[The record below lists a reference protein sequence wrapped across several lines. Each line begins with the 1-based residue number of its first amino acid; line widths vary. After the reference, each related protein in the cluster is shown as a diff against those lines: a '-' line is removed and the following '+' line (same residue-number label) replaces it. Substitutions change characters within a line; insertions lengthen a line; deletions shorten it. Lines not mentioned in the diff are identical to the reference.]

1 MAKSSCFMFL
11 STSLPTGRLALKLVE
26 NTLSIVNKSA
36 VIAGVYSFILWAVE
50 PLQSIAEAHRL
61 GRRIGEQTGDYLHTA
76 LNWHFSILLSYL
88 AGGSL
93 TEVIANI
100 QDYITT
106 MQGQSGETFIRGPIL
121 LYHQA
126 RVLKEGLCELDVE
139 PPNNILTEAE
149 AHQRFSS
156 VPLFLSQNKVHQLV
170 RAYLFRRLNDV
181 SLDIVN
187 ISNDIE
193 RNRHQLR
200 PCK

>member
-1 MAKSSCFMFL
+1 MFHIPFNV
-11 STSLPTGRLALKLVE
+11 TAYTGRLALKLVE
-26 NTLSIVNKSA
+26 NTVSIVNKSA
-36 VIAGVYSFILWAVE
+36 VIAGVYSFVLWAVE
-50 PLQSIAEAHRL
+50 ALQSIAEAHRL

-106 MQGQSGETFIRGPIL
+106 QGQSGEIFIRGAIL

-126 RVLKEGLCELDVE
+126 RVLKEGLCELNVK

-187 ISNDIE
+187 ISDDIE
-193 RNRHQLR
+193 RNKHQLR
-200 PCK
+200 LSK

>member
-1 MAKSSCFMFL
+1 MFHIPFNV
-11 STSLPTGRLALKLVE
+11 TAYTGRLALKLVE
-26 NTLSIVNKSA
+26 NTVSIVNKSA
-36 VIAGVYSFILWAVE
+36 VIAGVYSFVLWAVE

-106 MQGQSGETFIRGPIL
+106 QGQSGEIFIRGAIL

-126 RVLKEGLCELDVE
+126 RVLKEGLCELNVK

-187 ISNDIE
+187 ISDDIE
-193 RNRHQLR
+193 RNKHQLR
-200 PCK
+200 LSK

>member
-1 MAKSSCFMFL
+1 MFHIPFNV
-11 STSLPTGRLALKLVE
+11 TAYTGRLALKLVE
-26 NTLSIVNKSA
+26 NTVSIVNKSA
-36 VIAGVYSFILWAVE
+36 VIAGVYSFVLWAVE

-106 MQGQSGETFIRGPIL
+106 QGQSGEIFIRGVIL

-126 RVLKEGLCELDVE
+126 RVLKEGLCELDVK

-187 ISNDIE
+187 ISDDIE
-193 RNRHQLR
+193 RNKHQLR
-200 PCK
+200 LSK